1 MEGIIEEVVAEAKK
15 VEDEV
20 KTEVTN
26 VEKKV
31 ETAVAAVETKAESEA
46 KAAGKEVIN
55 EMQAVEAEVKKF
67 ATEAR
72 IVISAEENLM
82 LTKMENAYLKGQME
96 IRRLTDEAKAI
107 SEQYPRKVAELVK
120 KYAINESTHVFNA
133 IEGAFVKR

>member
-31 ETAVAAVETKAESEA
+31 ETAVAAVETKAEGV
-46 KAAGKEVIN
+46 KAAGNAVIN
-55 EMQAVEAEVKKF
+55 EMKAVEAEVKKF

-107 SEQYPRKVAELVK
+107 SEQYPRKVAALVK